1 MKSVQPLAVSFQPS
15 PAEAERTST
24 FQLDGHRPPLSLE
37 PEGWLVAFVPVSG
50 APADLLC
57 RQAAICGPAKVTAGP
72 CLRAELLL
80 EKKVDGSFVAM
91 RSALEHG
98 LQVITGRTRASAV
111 EAGDRAEAEQTLTEY
126 VSSGPREWLQE
137 GPRFLLQVETDLFL
151 QKIVAEV
158 ARGCIRFRSDLVRLR
173 DPEPVSFRAL
183 VHFLLALNS
192 RLRLARGSLLS
203 DRVVLEVCLPTWC
216 VNTAL
221 MDQAVDALIVGARV
235 AKKECAALLQPEVAR
250 TYCEFHDERR

>member
-72 CLRAELLL
+72 CLRAELPL

-98 LQVITGRTRASAV
+98 LAVITGRHGATGMEACDREDTKQLLADYCAS
-111 EAGDRAEAEQTLTEY
+111 
-126 VSSGPREWLQE
+126 VSREWSQE
-137 GPRFLLQVETDLFL
+137 GPQFLLQVETNLFL

-158 ARGCIRFRSDLVRLR
+158 DRGCIRFCSDLVRLR

-203 DRVVLEVCLPTWC
+203 DRVVLEVILPTWC

>member
-72 CLRAELLL
+72 CLRAELPL

-98 LQVITGRTRASAV
+98 LAVITGRHGATGMEACDREDTKQLLADYAQMHQAPTVPHSDVVAFVLERRLHGRGVGWIDAHLLASALV
-111 EAGDRAEAEQTLTEY
+111 GHLKLWTTD
-126 VSSGPREWLQE
+126 PRLA
-137 GPRFLLQVETDLFL
+137 T
-151 QKIVAEV
+151 V
-158 ARGCIRFRSDLVRLR
+158 ARELGIGYD
-173 DPEPVSFRAL
+173 
-183 VHFLLALNS
+183 
-192 RLRLARGSLLS
+192 
-203 DRVVLEVCLPTWC
+203 
-216 VNTAL
+216 
-221 MDQAVDALIVGARV
+221 
-235 AKKECAALLQPEVAR
+235 
-250 TYCEFHDERR
+250 